1 MAVAMAAL
9 LAAGMAYWLM
19 RPPPPDLERATVV
32 YAQRC
37 AYCHDLEG
45 SIGVALGPRVIASFR
60 TARRLYNYTRLAM
73 PYDAPRTMTD
83 ADIWLTVSYMI
94 QTTDLAP
101 RVTAVTD
108 ANADDIT
115 LEVLDDPT
123 VR

>member
-1 MAVAMAAL
+1 
-9 LAAGMAYWLM
+9 
-19 RPPPPDLERATVV
+19 
-32 YAQRC
+32 
-37 AYCHDLEG
+37 
-45 SIGVALGPRVIASFR
+45 
-60 TARRLYNYTRLAM
+60 
-73 PYDAPRTMTD
+73 MTD